1 MIDFIADGNYC
12 LTCGSDKSIKL
23 WNPEKNV
30 LIKKYTGHGYDVLD
44 VAGSCDNSQ
53 LASCGS
59 DKTVIYWDV
68 GTGQVRIYNKFV
80 LYTMLTAWSSG

>member
-1 MIDFIADGNYC
+1 MFILPVEGVYYCFFSADGNYC

-23 WNPEKNV
+23 WNPLRKL

-44 VAGSCDNSQ
+44 VSGSCDNCQ
-53 LASCGS
+53 LVSCGS

-68 GTGQVRIYNKFV
+68 GTGQV
-80 LYTMLTAWSSG
+80 L